1 MSQKEQLA
9 TQFQIYCTHSFEEK
23 VWNNFFIISL
33 KAVLF
38 HKFNNVR
45 KDVEKI
51 LFNNVPVRRIKI
63 NSTTEKPVSEL

>member
-1 MSQKEQLA
+1 MSQKVQLA

-23 VWNNFFIISL
+23 VWNKFFIISL

-45 KDVEKI
+45 KDVEKSP
-51 LFNNVPVRRIKI
+51 FNNVRRIKI

>member
-9 TQFQIYCTHSFEEK
+9 TQFQIYCTHSFEDNF
-23 VWNNFFIISL
+23 WNNFFIISL

-45 KDVEKI
+45 KDVEKS
-51 LFNNVPVRRIKI
+51 LFNNVSRIKI
-63 NSTTEKPVSEL
+63 NSTTEKPVSKL